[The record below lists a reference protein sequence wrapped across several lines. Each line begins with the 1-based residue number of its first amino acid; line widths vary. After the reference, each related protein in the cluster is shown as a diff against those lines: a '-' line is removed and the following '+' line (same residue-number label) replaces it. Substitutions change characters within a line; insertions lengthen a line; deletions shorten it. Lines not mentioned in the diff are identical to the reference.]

1 MITLVIILN
10 KEEYLDEVLSTM
22 VRFKVKGATII
33 DSQGMGSEIVSGDYQ
48 HIPLFGALRYLVNEK
63 HPYNKTIFSV
73 VKEEILEDLTTAIR
87 NIFDEKKPGIG
98 FMFTVPV
105 GNIYLLD
112 K

>member
-1 MITLVIILN
+1 MIFEKVIASPPTDIFASD
-10 KEEYLDEVLSTM
+10 KAIPKAMIPTTSSSATTES
-22 VRFKVKGATII
+22 KV
-33 DSQGMGSEIVSGDYQ
+33 
-48 HIPLFGALRYLVNEK
+48 LVNEK

-87 NIFDEKKPGIG
+87 NIFNEKKPGIG